1 MSRTE
6 RGHLLDTSSAPDT
19 GERVYEIVHTRSVTI
34 EQVLSGEIEP
44 VGYLQAEDEWALVL
58 SGSATLELD
67 GEQIELGTGEWLFIP
82 AGVPHR
88 LLGAEPGTNWLTVK
102 ASRD

>member
-6 RGHLLDTSSAPDT
+6 RGRLLDPSAAPDT
-19 GERVYEIVHTRSVTI
+19 GERMYEIVHTRTVTI

-44 VGYLQAEDEWALVL
+44 AGYLQAEDEWALVL
-58 SGSATLELD
+58 SGSATLEID
-67 GEQIELGTGEWLFIP
+67 GERIELGTGDWLFIP
-82 AGVPHR
+82 AGTPHR
-88 LLGAEPGTNWLTVK
+88 LLETDPGTNWLTVK